1 MRHGKESGNVQGSL
15 RFPIWVTDNRKGGA
29 IEERKENDG
38 VYIGTQRI
46 RGDIIIAQCSRAK
59 LCQFQ

>member
-46 RGDIIIAQCSRAK
+46 
-59 LCQFQ
+59 